1 MEEPAD
7 FTSPPPPDRPSK
19 TDMRSDAA
27 VSHAAARLRIR
38 RWRRGLLLVL
48 ALYTLYAA
56 GFWHWQRA
64 LLYPGMARQAD
75 PGAIRRFPD
84 AQADWIALGDARIET
99 WYLPPLPQADPAPA
113 ARAPVLIVAHG
124 NGELIEDWPRRFEP
138 FRRLGLGLLLV
149 EYPGYGR
156 SGGTPDEA
164 GIRALFATAYDRLAA
179 RPDVD
184 PARIGG
190 LGISLGG
197 GAIGTLL
204 AQRPLAAV
212 ILLSTF
218 TDIGAFASRY
228 GLPRGL
234 VLDLYDTRAA
244 LAGYDGPVLV
254 IHGRQDA
261 VIPYAHAQALAAAG
275 RHATLHLHDCAHV
288 CWEPERL
295 PLWAELEAFLRRTPM
310 LPAGVHRD

>member
-1 MEEPAD
+1 MEDPSAVPR
-7 FTSPPPPDRPSK
+7 SHADRPL
-19 TDMRSDAA
+19 AA
-27 VSHAAARLRIR
+27 GTGKLGGAPVRKRRL
-38 RWRRGLLLVL
+38 RRGLLLAL
-48 ALYTLYAA
+48 ALYALYAA

-64 LLYPGMARQAD
+64 LLYPGTARAAD
-75 PGAIRRFPD
+75 PEAARRFPD
-84 AQADWIALGDARIET
+84 AQVEWIPLGEARIET
-99 WYLPPLPQADPAPA
+99 WYLPPLPKPGHDPA
-113 ARAPVLIVAHG
+113 ARAPARAPALIVAHG

-164 GIRALFATAYDRLAA
+164 GIRRLFAAAWDRLAA
-179 RPDVD
+179 RPDID

-197 GAIGTLL
+197 GAIGTLIP
-204 AQRPLAAV
+204 QRPLAAV

-218 TDIGAFASRY
+218 TDIGAFAGRY
-228 GLPRGL
+228 GLPRDL
-234 VLDLYDTRAA
+234 VLDPYDTRAA
-244 LAGYDGPVLV
+244 LAGYDAPVLV
-254 IHGRQDA
+254 IHGRRDG

-295 PLWAELEAFLRRTPM
+295 PLWAELEAFLRRTPL
-310 LPAGVHRD
+310 LPASVHQD